1 MKKIHASSQFH
12 QEAQTIIILG
22 DLCSHSII
30 LSLKKLAK
38 FQSMIIFVIHSK
50 RWWETV
56 PMPQLKLDHYF
67 WNLIYAK
74 THLSL
79 SKNKIEHK
87 LALLKQYKMPFWKR
101 CSQSSNNY
109 YCYKWLCVIDQ
120 HSVKMAGYWPNSFF
134 LRGQYPAI
142 FIKQAWLIGWF
153 AHFSCQSEHRIC
165 FILPARGFNK
175 SALNPRSVQA

>member
-1 MKKIHASSQFH
+1 MFHVYICDLRSILRWSRYLVSFNPYTQCSTRRVMKKIHAWSQFH

-79 SKNKIEHK
+79 SKNKTEHK
-87 LALLKQYKMPFWKR
+87 LALLKQYKMPFRKR
-101 CSQSSNNY
+101 CSQSSNNN
-109 YCYKWLCVIDQ
+109 YC
-120 HSVKMAGYWPNSFF
+120 
-134 LRGQYPAI
+134 
-142 FIKQAWLIGWF
+142 
-153 AHFSCQSEHRIC
+153 
-165 FILPARGFNK
+165 
-175 SALNPRSVQA
+175 